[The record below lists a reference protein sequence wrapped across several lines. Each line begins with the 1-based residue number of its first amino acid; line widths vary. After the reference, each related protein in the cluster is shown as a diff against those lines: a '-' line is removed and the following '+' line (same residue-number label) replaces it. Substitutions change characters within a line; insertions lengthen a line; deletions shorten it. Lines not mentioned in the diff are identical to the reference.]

1 MSDFQDYLDKC
12 TFCTDSFMS
21 YAFDGDT
28 ELATTLIQVL
38 LNRDDLVALS
48 CEAQKTAVSLNKEST
63 FDILAQDKKGNLY
76 DIEIQNRI
84 QNNEIKRARY
94 YSSALNTKSLN
105 KGSDYNHLKENYVIF
120 LLQGPVFKENEKPI
134 YHFIMK
140 EIENDK
146 VLEDGR
152 HILFVNLNYKFR
164 YELDDKMNDLKYL
177 FNDLNESEPD
187 KIWYTS
193 FRNKMNLIKNTEGGR
208 SKMELKYNSI
218 FLKGKEQGLSQ
229 GLFQGKE
236 EEKERRTI
244 EIISNGLKKNLSLE
258 MIASIAGISV
268 EEVEQYIKDNHLD
281 HN

>member
-94 YSSALNTKSLN
+94 YSSALDTKSLN

-120 LLQGPVFKENEKPI
+120 LLQGPIFKQNEKPI

-152 HILFVNLNYKFR
+152 HILFVNLNYKFGCD
-164 YELDDKMNDLKYL
+164 LDDKMNDLKHL
-177 FNDLNESEPD
+177 FNDLNESEPN

-193 FRNKMNLIKNTEGGR
+193 FRNRMNLIKNTEGGR
-208 SKMELKYNSI
+208 NDMELKYNSI
-218 FLKGKEQGLSQ
+218 FLKGKE
-229 GLFQGKE
+229 
-236 EEKERRTI
+236 EEKEKWRI
-244 EIISNGLKKNLSLE
+244 KIISYGLKQNQSLE
-258 MIASIAGISV
+258 EIASFAEISV
-268 EEVEQYIKDNHLD
+268 EEVKQYIKDNHLD

>member
-1 MSDFQDYLDKC
+1 M
-12 TFCTDSFMS
+12 
-21 YAFDGDT
+21 
-28 ELATTLIQVL
+28 
-38 LNRDDLVALS
+38 
-48 CEAQKTAVSLNKEST
+48 
-63 FDILAQDKKGNLY
+63 
-76 DIEIQNRI
+76 
-84 QNNEIKRARY
+84 
-94 YSSALNTKSLN
+94 N

-120 LLQGPVFKENEKPI
+120 LLQGPIFKQNEKPI

-152 HILFVNLNYKFR
+152 HILFVNLNYKFG

-281 HN
+281 NN